1 MNISQEFAPPYKLVI
16 PYFIVGVVF
25 YLVSILYTFGF
36 DVNNLHY
43 QDPTVLAW
51 VHLYLLGF
59 VMVIIFGAMAQ
70 LLPVVLE
77 VGHFK
82 VTLFYVIW
90 PLLALGTLLMVG
102 GFVFSTPLL
111 PLGGTLV
118 LISMMVFIFDI
129 FMTLKAVKKFN
140 LAITTVLLANISLFV
155 GVFLGIIMALGY
167 AGYLEV
173 DFTALLKGHIYL
185 VIGGYIII
193 TVMGL
198 SMILI
203 PMFGLAHGFS
213 DKPVKVAVSLMSV
226 SVVSMLASV
235 LLGINALSILAYVL
249 SVIAVLLYLYQVAV
263 IYKSRARK
271 IQDIYSHSLMMAF
284 GSLLVAIVLGVIFF
298 LSGNEK
304 LLQTAMW
311 LIFAGFF
318 GLLISGHLYKI
329 VPFLVWFEKFSA
341 LVGKEKVPML
351 ADMIPDRATYM
362 QLIFTSI
369 GVVISA
375 LGILFSSDELFKAGI
390 SFSVMGGVFFMY
402 SVIYILKFKG

>member
-1 MNISQEFAPPYKLVI
+1 
-16 PYFIVGVVF
+16 
-25 YLVSILYTFGF
+25 
-36 DVNNLHY
+36 
-43 QDPTVLAW
+43 
-51 VHLYLLGF
+51 
-59 VMVIIFGAMAQ
+59 
-70 LLPVVLE
+70 
-77 VGHFK
+77 
-82 VTLFYVIW
+82 
-90 PLLALGTLLMVG
+90 MVG

-235 LLGINALSILAYVL
+235 LLDINALSILAYVL

-284 GSLLVAIVLGVIFF
+284 GSLLVAIVLGVVFF

-375 LGILFSSDELFKAGI
+375 LGILFSNDELFKAGI

>member
-25 YLVSILYTFGF
+25 YLVSILYTFTF
-36 DVNNLHY
+36 DVNTLHY
-43 QDPTVLAW
+43 QNPNVLAW

-59 VMVIIFGAMAQ
+59 VMMIIFGAMAQ

-82 VTLFYVIW
+82 VTLFYIIW

-102 GFVFSTPLL
+102 GFIFSTNLL
-111 PLGGTLV
+111 PVGGMLV
-118 LISMMVFIFDI
+118 LLSMMIFIFDI

-140 LAITTVLLANISLFV
+140 LAITTVLLANVSLFA
-155 GVFLGIIMALGY
+155 GVFIGIIMALGY
-167 AGYLEV
+167 AGYLEI
-173 DFTALLKGHIYL
+173 DFVTLLKGHIYL

-213 DKPVKVAVSLMSV
+213 DKPVKIAVSLMSV
-226 SVVSMLASV
+226 SVVSMLVSV
-235 LLGINALSILAYVL
+235 LFRINIFSIIAYVL
-249 SVIAVLLYLYQVAV
+249 SVIAVLLYLYQVV
-263 IYKSRARK
+263 IIYKSRARK
-271 IQDIYSHSLMMAF
+271 IQDIYSHSLMVAF
-284 GSLLVAIVLGVIFF
+284 SSLFLGIVLGIIFF
-298 LSGNEK
+298 LNGNEK
-304 LLQTAMW
+304 FMETAMW

-318 GLLISGHLYKI
+318 GLMISGHLYKI
-329 VPFLVWFEKFSA
+329 VPFLVWFEKFSQ

-351 ADMIPDRATYM
+351 ADMIPDRATYA
-362 QLIFTSI
+362 QLIFSTI
-369 GVVISA
+369 GVAVSA
-375 LGILFSSDELFKAGI
+375 LGILVSSNELFKAGI
-390 SFSVMGGVFFMY
+390 SFLVIGAVFFMY
-402 SVIYILKFKG
+402 SVIYILKFK